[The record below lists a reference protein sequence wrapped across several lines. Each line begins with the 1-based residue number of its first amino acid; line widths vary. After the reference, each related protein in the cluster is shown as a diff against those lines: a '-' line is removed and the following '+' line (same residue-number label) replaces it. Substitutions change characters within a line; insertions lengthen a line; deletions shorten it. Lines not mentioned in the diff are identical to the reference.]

1 MGAFLSELF
10 RAKIYK
16 RTQGKISR
24 QATFYA
30 LAVVLGFGVYRMSA
44 ILLSSKEFNMKAPIC
59 SAVFLGG
66 CWVFYRLVNFP
77 LFADFLIAVQAEMN
91 KVSWP
96 SRKELK
102 RATIVVLVVML
113 LLAGVIFLFDI
124 ILKIIAVKMGIL
136 G

>member
-1 MGAFLSELF
+1 VGAFLSELF
-10 RAKIYK
+10 RARLYK

-30 LAVVLGFGVYRMSA
+30 LVVILGFGVYRMSA
-44 ILLSSKEFNMKAPIC
+44 VLLLSKEFNMKAPIC
-59 SAVFLGG
+59 TAVFLGG
-66 CWVFYRLVNFP
+66 CWAIYRLVNFP
-77 LFADFLIAVQAEMN
+77 VFADFLIAVQAEMN

-102 RATIVVLVVML
+102 RATVVVLVVML
-113 LLAGVIFLFDI
+113 LLAGMIFLFDI
-124 ILKIIAVKMGIL
+124 VLKIIAVKMGIL